1 MTKRFDIHEWQAKQR
16 LVEQD
21 EFQKRQDRL
30 TPGKNPDE
38 FYGDG
43 SLDKLRNSDAFGSA
57 GTDKRTQQVI
67 TDIIQLIKS
76 TDIDPMDVMEV
87 IGEEFKIKF
96 EFSGGAPDGD
106 NINPGNTK
114 DQDTK
119 RKAYNKMFGDK
130 SPGMKEVEVTG
141 MEPDSGNMEKEFN
154 VIGPANLSDPLT
166 DVTIEYNKQEYILD
180 FEFGDVIDDHGS
192 SGRDEWYEAT
202 AEDGTYFMVDVYM
215 VHQEGTPEP
224 QWKTLEITPS
234 DDPRMDPAIRSD
246 FDDPKMEEQNTLGK
260 AGSGASFKSGNSMAH
275 MSNRT
280 SKKKKK

>member
-1 MTKRFDIHEWQAKQR
+1 MTKRFDIHEWQAKQQR
-16 LVEQD
+16 LTED
-21 EFQKRQDRL
+21 DAYQKRQDRL

-76 TDIDPMDVMEV
+76 TDIDPMDVMEE
-87 IGEEFKIKF
+87 IGVEFKIKF
-96 EFSGGAPDGD
+96 EFSGGA
-106 NINPGNTK
+106 
-114 DQDTK
+114 
-119 RKAYNKMFGDK
+119 
-130 SPGMKEVEVTG
+130 PGMKEVEVTG

-215 VHQEGTPEP
+215 VHEEGRPEP
-224 QWKTLEITPS
+224 FWDTLEIIPS
-234 DDPRMDPAIRSD
+234 KDPRMDPAIRSD
-246 FDDPKMEEQNTLGK
+246 FDDPIMEGGMMCETCGEVHEGTCGIDEQNSLGT
-260 AGSGASFKSGNSMAH
+260 AGAGASFSAGNSMAY
-275 MSNRT
+275 MSNNAF
-280 SKKKKK
+280 KKKKK

>member
-57 GTDKRTQQVI
+57 GTDKRTGQVI
-67 TDIIQLIKS
+67 SDILQLIRS

-96 EFSGGAPDGD
+96 EFSGGA
-106 NINPGNTK
+106 
-114 DQDTK
+114 
-119 RKAYNKMFGDK
+119 
-130 SPGMKEVEVTG
+130 PGMKEVEVTG

-202 AEDGTYFMVDVYM
+202 AEDGTIFRVDVYM